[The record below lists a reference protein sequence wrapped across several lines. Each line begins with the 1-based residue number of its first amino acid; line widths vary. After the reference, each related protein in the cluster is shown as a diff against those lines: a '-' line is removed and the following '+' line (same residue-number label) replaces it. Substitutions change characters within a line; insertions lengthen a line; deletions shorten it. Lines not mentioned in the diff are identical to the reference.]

1 LREKKMEINQVS
13 KMLAYSFVS
22 ELIKSNKLKK
32 KIFVN
37 PGVPDDSIDSVDV
50 SFGDLEDYYKKVLT
64 TIENTPEIRHS
75 IVDALKAYQDA
86 GGDLNEFYPARL
98 IASEESL
105 QKNLFFD

>member
-1 LREKKMEINQVS
+1 MEINQVS

-22 ELIKSNKLKK
+22 ELIKTNKLKK

-37 PGVPDDSIDSVDV
+37 PEISDDSADSAEV

-75 IVDALKAYQDA
+75 IVDALKAYQET
-86 GGDLNEFYPARL
+86 GGDLNDFYPAKL

>member
-1 LREKKMEINQVS
+1 MELNQVS

-22 ELIKSNKLKK
+22 ELIKTNKLKK

-37 PGVPDDSIDSVDV
+37 QEISDDSVDSVEV

-75 IVDALKAYQDA
+75 IVDALKSYQDS
-86 GGDLNEFYPARL
+86 GGDLNNFYPAKL

>member
-1 LREKKMEINQVS
+1 MEINQVS

-32 KIFVN
+32 KIFIN
-37 PGVPDDSIDSVDV
+37 SSLNDDLVDTADV
-50 SFGDLEDYYKKVLT
+50 SFGDLEEYYKKVLT

-75 IVDALKAYQDA
+75 IVDALKAYQES
-86 GGDLNEFYPARL
+86 GGDLNEFYPAKL